1 MPPTED
7 TDDLRQKLAHAEAVI
22 AELRGVVADLRRQ
35 IDAQQAHIHRLV
47 KMTFGR
53 SSERAEGPT
62 LFDGLDPE
70 AEPMPAVVVEAT
82 AEADAVPPKRKGHGR
97 RAKPKDLPR
106 RPEVIDLSE
115 AEKVCACCGSTKV
128 RIGQTVNERLDYQPM
143 AIFVRELIRPVY
155 ACRSCESEGH
165 DPQIAKAG
173 LPPEPIPKSNV
184 EAGLLAHVIV
194 SKFCDHLPLNRQE
207 AILARHGWDVRRS
220 TLCDHLQ
227 RCGQLLKPLYDL
239 MRQRLLQ
246 SFAIHADDTPL
257 VLLRPRRTAFAW
269 VYLGDAAN
277 PYTLFDLTPGRSQS
291 FPQAFLA
298 GYKGFV
304 HADAYDGYN
313 AVHGNVRHIG
323 CWMHARRYFMEAEP
337 TDSRAVEALAFI
349 RTLYAVEAELK
360 VERARLAQGFTDD
373 EAVQWRQTRAGPI
386 LGRFAD
392 WLELQRRTTTPKCLF
407 GQAVNYARNQWPSLI
422 RYLDDARFAIDN
434 GAAERPSAP
443 SPSAGPTGSRSAATA
458 AWPRRPSC

>member
-7 TDDLRQKLAHAEAVI
+7 TDDLRQKLTHAEAVI
-22 AELRGVVADLRRQ
+22 AELRGVVADLRKQ
-35 IDAQQAHIHRLV
+35 IDAQQVHIHRLV

-70 AEPMPAVVVEAT
+70 PDPMPTIVVEANP
-82 AEADAVPPKRKGHGR
+82 EADTVTPKRRGHCR

-106 RPEVIDLSE
+106 RPEVIDLSQ
-115 AEKVCACCGSTKV
+115 AEKVCTCCGTAKV

-155 ACRSCESEGH
+155 ACRSCESRGH
-165 DPQIAKAG
+165 DPEIAKAV
-173 LPPEPIPKSNV
+173 LSPEPIPKSNV

-220 TLCDHLQ
+220 TLCGHLQ
-227 RCGQLLKPLYDL
+227 GCGQLLKPLYDL

-257 VLLRPRRTAFAW
+257 VLLRPRRTAYAW
-269 VYLGDAAN
+269 VYLGDTAN

-298 GYKGFV
+298 GYKKASSTPTPTTGTTSCITTSDTSG
-304 HADAYDGYN
+304 A
-313 AVHGNVRHIG
+313 G
-323 CWMHARRYFMEAEP
+323 CTP
-337 TDSRAVEALAFI
+337 
-349 RTLYAVEAELK
+349 
-360 VERARLAQGFTDD
+360 
-373 EAVQWRQTRAGPI
+373 AG
-386 LGRFAD
+386 
-392 WLELQRRTTTPKCLF
+392 T
-407 GQAVNYARNQWPSLI
+407 SS
-422 RYLDDARFAIDN
+422 
-434 GAAERPSAP
+434 RPSR
-443 SPSAGPTGSRSAATA
+443 PTRGRSRPCLHPHPLRS
-458 AWPRRPSC
+458 RE

>member
-1 MPPTED
+1 MPPIED

-53 SSERAEGPT
+53 SSERTEGPT
-62 LFDGLDPE
+62 LFDGLEAE

-82 AEADAVPPKRKGHGR
+82 AEADAVEPKRKGHGR

-106 RPEVIDLSE
+106 SPEVIDLSE
-115 AEKVCACCGSTKV
+115 AEKLCGCCGSTKV

-165 DPQIAKAG
+165 DPQITKAG

-239 MRQRLLQ
+239 MRQRLLR
-246 SFAIHADDTPL
+246 SFAVHPAI
-257 VLLRPRRTAFAW
+257 
-269 VYLGDAAN
+269 
-277 PYTLFDLTPGRSQS
+277 
-291 FPQAFLA
+291 QAQA
-298 GYKGFV
+298 GYGPF
-304 HADAYDGYN
+304 
-313 AVHGNVRHIG
+313 
-323 CWMHARRYFMEAEP
+323 EP
-337 TDSRAVEALAFI
+337 ASAC
-349 RTLYAVEAELK
+349 
-360 VERARLAQGFTDD
+360 
-373 EAVQWRQTRAGPI
+373 
-386 LGRFAD
+386 GRV
-392 WLELQRRTTTPKCLF
+392 TP
-407 GQAVNYARNQWPSLI
+407 P
-422 RYLDDARFAIDN
+422 
-434 GAAERPSAP
+434 
-443 SPSAGPTGSRSAATA
+443 
-458 AWPRRPSC
+458 